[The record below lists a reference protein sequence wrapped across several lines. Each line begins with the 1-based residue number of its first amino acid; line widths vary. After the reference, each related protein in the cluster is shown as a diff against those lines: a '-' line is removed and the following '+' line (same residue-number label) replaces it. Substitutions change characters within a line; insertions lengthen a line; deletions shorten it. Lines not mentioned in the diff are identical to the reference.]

1 MATPQLYACAC
12 FFGTST
18 LSFVGFYGFAVLLA
32 MIIGQA
38 AAMPAVYVILNFT
51 SSVLYYSVQSLLSEF
66 VYGMSNIYHNF
77 GSVFYRL
84 SPIAYIMTNGLSV
97 LPGAGLQTAARIFP
111 GIFFPAGAILPLWQA
126 PGPCICNPRASRLPP
141 P

>member
-1 MATPQLYACAC
+1 
-12 FFGTST
+12 
-18 LSFVGFYGFAVLLA
+18 

-97 LPGAGLQTAARIFP
+97 LPAQLADGSADF
-111 GIFFPAGAILPLWQA
+111 
-126 PGPCICNPRASRLPP
+126 SRYLFSSCCF
-141 P
+141 